1 MVYDVKAAYFNRL
14 RAERSRDVAK
24 EVEAQYQK
32 HLDQARGFFQVGV
45 KPRFDVTK
53 AEVDLSNAHL
63 SLIRAENQ
71 VRLSIVTLNNSM
83 GLPEAPPYTVQPAL
97 GFVRYDLPFE
107 NAIKRAE
114 QNRSD
119 LQSIVQRKQAARQSI
134 SLAWKD
140 YLPALSGSAASTYR
154 GADFPLD
161 EGWNLGLSL
170 SAPVFSGFLTTYQVG
185 EARANYD
192 VLEANELALR
202 QDIHLQVQRAYLV
215 LREADERVTTAEL
228 AVRQAKENLDIAQG
242 RYDAGVGS
250 PIEVTDALVAYSDAQ
265 TSHTSALFDY
275 KIAQASIE
283 KSIGVTY

>member
-1 MVYDVKAAYFNRL
+1 MAVLPHTAAF
-14 RAERSRDVAK
+14 
-24 EVEAQYQK
+24 
-32 HLDQARGFFQVGV
+32 
-45 KPRFDVTK
+45 
-53 AEVDLSNAHL
+53 
-63 SLIRAENQ
+63 
-71 VRLSIVTLNNSM
+71 
-83 GLPEAPPYTVQPAL
+83 
-97 GFVRYDLPFE
+97 
-107 NAIKRAE
+107 
-114 QNRSD
+114 
-119 LQSIVQRKQAARQSI
+119 
-134 SLAWKD
+134 
-140 YLPALSGSAASTYR
+140 TYR

-161 EGWNLGLSL
+161 EGWNLGSSL
-170 SAPVFSGFLTTYQVG
+170 SAPVFSGFLTTYQVT

-202 QDIHLQVQRAYLV
+202 QDIHLQVQQAYLV